1 VRDSAALLDAVA
13 GPEPGDPYA
22 VPAAGPYA
30 AEVARPPGRLR
41 IAWTARPAEG
51 RSLDPEC
58 RRALDD
64 AVQLCAELPPLL
76 GTMLGTDD
84 DPYAGTPVAAG
95 FVAFPLIVAN
105 ITGGPAMSVPLY
117 RTPSGLPVG
126 VHFLGRYGDE
136 ATLFRLAGQL
146 EQARPWEVTPPAGYA
161 TPR

>member
-1 VRDSAALLDAVA
+1 MSVSGKRRARAEELVCTAIERIERLNPSLNAVVTTA
-13 GPEPGDPYA
+13 YDQ
-22 VPAAGPYA
+22 VLR
-30 AEVARPPGRLR
+30 ARPPAGPFQGVPFL
-41 IAWTARPAEG
+41 
-51 RSLDPEC
+51 LKD
-58 RRALDD
+58 
-64 AVQLCAELPPLL
+64 L
-76 GTMLGTDD
+76 GTE
-84 DPYAGTPVAAG
+84 AAG
-95 FVAFPLIVAN
+95 MRLCEGSRFLAGHSFPLIVAN